1 MSKEIH
7 LLQLNALNH
16 IKNYFKKCKK
26 KKVNINISPF
36 CDFVTWADCLGN
48 EKIKLFQQ
56 KSYISFSYFKNI
68 IKEIFFVGTNSNYKL
83 KLYKRNIKNVDNI
96 IYTYCSRNDFNSKG
110 EFYDKYFNFKSN
122 SNSKTLLFLISLDNF
137 LPKNSINCYILYKDG
152 NNFNFFYFIKKFFMN
167 IFKKNFFHTFN
178 KTYDY
183 SEICANFFTSI
194 FKNDQ
199 FNLHMPY
206 ENRPHQNFIIE
217 ATKKIS
223 KDNNIFGYYHRA
235 PEPFQ
240 LEMIYKTK
248 NLKRLYVSSKIQK
261 NIFLKY
267 FLWPKN
273 KIKVMNSFR
282 YLSFSNRSNFIFIPY
297 KINKPNFLIEKL
309 NTLQAKKKMS
319 LRRFNISIHPLN
331 RRNKPQILF
340 KKKIQNII
348 KENKYIN
355 SFDAPVI
362 LGEPGGVASELL
374 DTVGKVY
381 HICKNP
387 LDVFSEKMWKNL
399 KVKKISDYIYQYKKK
414 SSEKFLYIDRD
425 NKKFKK
431 LLKRN
436 NFI

>member
-7 LLQLNALNH
+7 LLQLNALNL

-36 CDFVTWADCLGN
+36 CDFVTWADCIGN

-56 KSYISFSYFKNI
+56 NSYISFSYLKNI

-96 IYTYCSRNDFNSKG
+96 IYTYCSRKDFNSKG

-122 SNSKTLLFLISLDNF
+122 SDSKTIFFLISLDNY
-137 LPKNSINCYILYKDG
+137 LPKNLMNSYILYKDG
-152 NNFNFFYFIKKFFMN
+152 NNFDCLYFVKKFFMN
-167 IFKKNFFHTFN
+167 ISKKNFFHTFN
-178 KTYDY
+178 KTYDF
-183 SEICANFFTSI
+183 SEICANFFTSA
-194 FKNDQ
+194 FKDDQ
-199 FNLHMPY
+199 FNLFIPF

-217 ATKKIS
+217 AAKKIS
-223 KDNNIFGYYHRA
+223 KVNNVFGYYHRA

-248 NLKRLYVSSKIQK
+248 NLKKLYVSSKIQK
-261 NIFLKY
+261 NVFSKY

-282 YLSFSNRSNFIFIPY
+282 YLSFSNRANFIFFPY
-297 KINKPNFLIEKL
+297 KISKPNFLVEKL
-309 NTLQAKKKMS
+309 RTLQIKKEMS
-319 LRRFNISIHPLN
+319 LREFNISIHPLN
-331 RRNKPQILF
+331 KKNKSQILF
-340 KKKIQNII
+340 KKKIQNVI
-348 KENKYIN
+348 KESKNIKT
-355 SFDAPVI
+355 FDAPII

-381 HICKNP
+381 HICENP
-387 LDVFSEKMWKNL
+387 LDVFSEKIWKNL
-399 KVKKISDYIYQYKKK
+399 KVKKISDHIYQYKKNGN
-414 SSEKFLYIDRD
+414 EKFLYLDSD

-431 LLKRN
+431 LLSRK